1 MATRKVYTAEL
12 ERLSTKV
19 ADMGNQLER
28 MIIQVMQALET
39 LDADMAKDIIGQD
52 DIIDDLEREIERS
65 CINIVAKQAPV
76 ATDLRRVTSIMRLIS
91 DIERIADHCGDVS
104 EYIIDLSKEE
114 AVSLPEGLKDMFT
127 QMRRMAKKT
136 IAAFV
141 DEEVQEIEKIIKED
155 DVIDEYFEKIKE
167 DLCESMQRHPKRIRQ
182 YVDYLLITKYVERMA
197 DHCTNIAEWVD
208 FIVTGELEEYMNYSE
223 SLPQTGA

>member
-12 ERLSTKV
+12 EHLTTRV

-28 MIIQVMQALET
+28 MIIQVMQALDQ
-39 LDADMAKDIIGQD
+39 LDAEAAKDIIAQD
-52 DIIDDLEREIERS
+52 DVIDDMEREIERA

-76 ATDLRRVTSIMRLIS
+76 ATDLRRVTSIMRIIS

-104 EYIIDLSKEE
+104 EYVIDLSGETT
-114 AVSLPEGLKDMFT
+114 VPVPEGLKEMFQET
-127 QMRRMAKKT
+127 RRMVRKT
-136 IAAFV
+136 VSAFV
-141 DEEVQEIEKIIKED
+141 NEEVQEIEQIIRDD
-155 DVIDEYFEKIKE
+155 DVIDGYFEQIKRG
-167 DLCESMQRHPKRIRQ
+167 LCCSMEQHPELVKP

-208 FIVTGELEEYMNYSE
+208 FIVTGDLEEYMN
-223 SLPQTGA
+223 P

>member
-12 ERLSTKV
+12 EHLTTRV

-28 MIIQVMQALET
+28 MIIQVMQALDQ
-39 LDADMAKDIIGQD
+39 LDAEAAKDIIAQD
-52 DIIDDLEREIERS
+52 DVIDDMEREIERA

-76 ATDLRRVTSIMRLIS
+76 ATDLRRVTSIMRIIS

-104 EYIIDLSKEE
+104 EYVIDLSGETT
-114 AVSLPEGLKDMFT
+114 VPVPEGLKEMFQET
-127 QMRRMAKKT
+127 RRMVRKT
-136 IAAFV
+136 VGAFV
-141 DEEVQEIEKIIKED
+141 NEEVQEIEQIIRDD
-155 DVIDEYFEKIKE
+155 DVIDGYFEQIKRG
-167 DLCESMQRHPKRIRQ
+167 LCCSMEQHPELVKP

-208 FIVTGELEEYMNYSE
+208 FIVTGDLEEYMN
-223 SLPQTGA
+223 P

>member
-12 ERLSTKV
+12 EHLTTRV

-28 MIIQVMQALET
+28 MIIQVMQALDQ
-39 LDADMAKDIIGQD
+39 LDAEAARDIIAQD
-52 DIIDDLEREIERS
+52 DVIDDMEREIERA

-76 ATDLRRVTSIMRLIS
+76 ATDLRRVTSIMRIIS

-104 EYIIDLSKEE
+104 EYVIDLSGEP
-114 AVSLPEGLKDMFT
+114 VVPVPEGLKEMFQET
-127 QMRRMAKKT
+127 RRMVRKT
-136 IAAFV
+136 VSAFIN
-141 DEEVQEIEKIIKED
+141 EEVQEIEQIIRDD
-155 DVIDEYFEKIKE
+155 DVIDRYFEQIKRG
-167 DLCESMQRHPKRIRQ
+167 LCCSMEQHPELVKP

-208 FIVTGELEEYMNYSE
+208 FIVTGDLEEYMN
-223 SLPQTGA
+223 P